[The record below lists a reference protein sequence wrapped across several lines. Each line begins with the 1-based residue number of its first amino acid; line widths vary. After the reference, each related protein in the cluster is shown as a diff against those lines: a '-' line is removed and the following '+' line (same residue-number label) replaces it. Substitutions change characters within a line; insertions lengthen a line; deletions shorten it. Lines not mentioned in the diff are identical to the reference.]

1 MQKGPQMGSTT
12 LDRRSLAM
20 FALGPDLTFTRA
32 VARLHGSRL
41 IISLPPDI
49 AQLVEPGRKYKV
61 TLSAVGSITP

>member
-1 MQKGPQMGSTT
+1 
-12 LDRRSLAM
+12 M